1 MSTEERINRF
11 RARLVEVVNAAEMPA
26 GVVLLVLENLQ
37 WQLRAMCAQQA
48 SADRA
53 PTRRAEAPGEGPGR
67 DKGAE
72 QP

>member
-37 WQLRAMCAQQA
+37 WQLRAMCAQETGTG
-48 SADRA
+48 RA
-53 PTRRAEAPGEGPGR
+53 PTGREEAPDEGPGR